1 MDWITYFFHIHLFG
15 LAGEL
20 IEGPSCEI
28 LGETLEFLSYLVSHD
43 FVSFQS
49 DVKFMKCNKLFLFC
63 ILKFLLPVL
72 NFSLQLRCELH
83 PQHEIRLQQAKLC
96 IQLLELI
103 FLTGNYVLVVIE
115 VILNLV

>member
-1 MDWITYFFHIHLFG
+1 MDWITYFCHIHLFG

-43 FVSFQS
+43 FVIFQS
-49 DVKFMKCNKLFLFC
+49 DVEFMKCNKLFLFC
-63 ILKFLLPVL
+63 TLEFLLPVL

-83 PQHEIRLQQAKLC
+83 PQHEIRLQQVKLC

-103 FLTGNYVLVVIE
+103 FLTGNYVLVS
-115 VILNLV
+115 NLV